1 MSILLLVGS
10 IAFLLLLIT
19 VVRLNAFV
27 ALTITAFLV
36 GVLKGMPLGK
46 IVESVQKGIGS
57 TMGSLVLI
65 IGFGVML
72 GSILAE
78 SGAAQQISSSLIR
91 IFGAKRAK
99 WALAIT
105 SFTVGLAMFYNAG
118 FVILIPLVFS
128 VAAATGLPLVY
139 LGLAMASGLSV
150 THGFLPPHPGP
161 TAIAILFKADIG
173 KTLVYGIT
181 LAIPA
186 ILISGVI
193 FPEFVK
199 KIVANPPEGLV
210 EIKNL
215 PENELPSFPLSIG
228 IALSPVLLMA
238 TATFGEFFLP
248 KDSFSLQVLK
258 FIGDA
263 SVSMVIS
270 FGLAVIFLGVLRGR
284 NMADI
289 TDKTASS
296 LTATT
301 MILMIVAAGGAFKQV
316 LQDSG
321 IGADIALLFNGLPLS
336 PLFLGWLVAT
346 VIRITIGSA
355 TVAGLTA
362 AGIVQPML
370 SDPAVAA
377 TISPELMVLSV
388 GAGSLMC
395 SHVNDT
401 GFWMFKEYFGL
412 SLKDTFKTWTL
423 METIVGI
430 VGLIGVLTLNWIL
443 GF

>member
-78 SGAAQQISSSLIR
+78 SGAAQQISNSLIR

-173 KTLVYGIT
+173 KTLVYGIAI
-181 LAIPA
+181 AIPA
-186 ILISGVI
+186 IWLSGII

-215 PENELPSFPLSIG
+215 PENELPSFLLSIG

-248 KDSFSLQVLK
+248 KDSSSLQVLK

-284 NMADI
+284 KMADI

-321 IGADIALLFNGLPLS
+321 IGADIALIFNGLPLS

-370 SDPAVAA
+370 SDPSVAA

>member
-10 IAFLLLLIT
+10 IAFLLFLIAI
-19 VVRLNAFV
+19 VRLNAFV

-36 GVLKGMPLGK
+36 GILKGMALAK
-46 IVESVQKGIGS
+46 VVESVQKGIGS
-57 TMGSLVLI
+57 TLGGLVLI

-99 WALAIT
+99 WALVIT

-118 FVILIPLVFS
+118 FVILVPLVFS

-139 LGLAMASGLSV
+139 LGLSMASGLSV

-161 TAIAILFKADIG
+161 TAIAVLFKADIG
-173 KTLVYGIT
+173 KTLIYGIVI
-181 LAIPA
+181 AIPA
-186 ILISGVI
+186 ILLSGVV

-199 KIVANPPEGLV
+199 KIVANPPDGLV
-210 EIKNL
+210 VIKNL
-215 PENELPSFPLSIG
+215 PENELPSFPLSMG

-238 TATFGEFFLP
+238 AATIGEFVMP
-248 KDSFSLQVLK
+248 EGSFSLQILK
-258 FIGDA
+258 FVGDA
-263 SVSMVIS
+263 SVSMIIS
-270 FGLAVIFLGVLRGR
+270 FGLAVVFLGVLKGQK
-284 NMADI
+284 MADI
-289 TDKTASS
+289 TDKTATS

-321 IGADIALLFNGLPLS
+321 IGGDIALIFKDLALS

-412 SLKDTFKTWTL
+412 SLKDTFKTWTVL
-423 METIVGI
+423 ETIVGI

>member
-1 MSILLLVGS
+1 MSIILLVGS
-10 IAFLLLLIT
+10 IAFLLFLIA

-36 GVLKGMPLGK
+36 GILKGMALAK
-46 IVESVQKGIGS
+46 VIESVQKGIGS
-57 TMGSLVLI
+57 TLGSLVLI

-99 WALAIT
+99 WALVIT

-118 FVILIPLVFS
+118 FVILIPLAFS
-128 VAAATGLPLVY
+128 IAAATGLPLVY

-161 TAIAILFKADIG
+161 TAIAVLFKADIG
-173 KTLVYGIT
+173 KTLIYGIAI
-181 LAIPA
+181 AIPA
-186 ILISGVI
+186 IILSGVI

-199 KIVANPPEGLV
+199 KIIANPPEGLV
-210 EIKNL
+210 VIKNL
-215 PENELPSFPLSIG
+215 PENELPSFPLSMG

-238 TATFGEFFLP
+238 AATIGEFVMP
-248 KDSFSLQVLK
+248 EGSFSLQILK
-258 FIGDA
+258 FVGDA
-263 SVSMVIS
+263 SVSMLIS
-270 FGLAVIFLGVLRGR
+270 FGLAVIFLGVLRGQK
-284 NMADI
+284 MADI
-289 TDKTASS
+289 TEKTATS

-321 IGADIALLFNGLPLS
+321 IGGDITLIFKDLSLS

-412 SLKDTFKTWTL
+412 SLKDTFKTWTV

>member
-10 IAFLLLLIT
+10 IAFLLLLIA

-27 ALTITAFLV
+27 ALTITALLV
-36 GVLKGMPLGK
+36 GILRGMPLLK
-46 IVESVQKGIGS
+46 LVESVQKGIGS

-72 GSILAE
+72 GSLLAD
-78 SGAAQQISSSLIR
+78 SGAAQQISGSLIR
-91 IFGAKRAK
+91 IFGAKHAK
-99 WALAIT
+99 WALVIT

-118 FVILIPLVFS
+118 FVILIPLAFS

-139 LGLAMASGLSV
+139 LGIAMASGLSV

-161 TAIAILFKADIG
+161 TAIAVLFKADMG
-173 KTLVYGIT
+173 KTLIYGIPI
-181 LAIPA
+181 AMVA

-193 FPEFVK
+193 FPEFLR
-199 KIVANPPEGLV
+199 KIVANPPKGLV

-215 PENELPSFPLSIG
+215 PEHELPSFPLSIG

-238 TATFGEFFLP
+238 AATIGEFALP
-248 KDSFSLQVLK
+248 KDSYSLQILK

-263 SVSMVIS
+263 SISMLIS
-270 FGLAVIFLGVLRGR
+270 FGLAVVFLGILRGKK
-284 NMADI
+284 MADI
-289 TDKTASS
+289 TEKTAAS

-321 IGADIALLFNGLPLS
+321 IGGDITLIFRDLPVS
-336 PLFLGWLVAT
+336 PLVLGWLVAT

-362 AGIVQPML
+362 AGIVQPL
-370 SDPAVAA
+370 LADPSVAA

-412 SLKDTFKTWTL
+412 SLKDTFKTWTIL
-423 METIVGI
+423 ETIVGI
-430 VGLIGVLTLNWIL
+430 VGLIGVLLLDMIV
-443 GF
+443 

>member
-1 MSILLLVGS
+1 M
-10 IAFLLLLIT
+10 
-19 VVRLNAFV
+19 
-27 ALTITAFLV
+27 
-36 GVLKGMPLGK
+36 
-46 IVESVQKGIGS
+46 
-57 TMGSLVLI
+57 
-65 IGFGVML
+65 
-72 GSILAE
+72 
-78 SGAAQQISSSLIR
+78 
-91 IFGAKRAK
+91 
-99 WALAIT
+99 
-105 SFTVGLAMFYNAG
+105 
-118 FVILIPLVFS
+118 
-128 VAAATGLPLVY
+128 
-139 LGLAMASGLSV
+139 

-238 TATFGEFFLP
+238 TATFGEFLLP

-284 NMADI
+284 KMADI

-370 SDPAVAA
+370 SDPSIAA

>member
-1 MSILLLVGS
+1 MSIILLVGS
-10 IAFLLLLIT
+10 IAFLLFLIA
-19 VVRLNAFV
+19 VIRLNAFV
-27 ALTITAFLV
+27 ALIITAFLV
-36 GVLKGMPLGK
+36 GISKNMPLGK
-46 IVESVQKGIGS
+46 VIESVQKGIGS
-57 TMGSLVLI
+57 TLGSLVLI

-72 GSILAE
+72 GSLLAE

-99 WALAIT
+99 WALVIT

-161 TAIAILFKADIG
+161 TAIAVLFKADIG
-173 KTLVYGIT
+173 KTLIYGIAV
-181 LAIPA
+181 AIPA
-186 ILISGVI
+186 IIISGVI

-199 KIVANPPEGLV
+199 KIAANPPEGLV
-210 EIKNL
+210 VIKNL
-215 PENELPSFPLSIG
+215 PENELPSFPLSMG
-228 IALSPVLLMA
+228 IALSPVMLMA
-238 TATFGEFFLP
+238 AATIGEFVLP
-248 KDSFSLQVLK
+248 ENSFSLQILK
-258 FIGDA
+258 FVGDA
-263 SVSMVIS
+263 SVSMIIS
-270 FGLAVIFLGVLRGR
+270 FGLAVIFLGLLRGQK
-284 NMADI
+284 MANI
-289 TDKTASS
+289 TESTAAS

-321 IGADIALLFNGLPLS
+321 IGGDIALIFKDLSLS

-370 SDPAVAA
+370 SDPSVAA

-412 SLKDTFKTWTL
+412 TLKDTFKTWTV
-423 METIVGI
+423 METIVGV

>member
-10 IAFLLLLIT
+10 IAFLLLLIA

-36 GVLKGMPLGK
+36 GVLKGMPFEK

-57 TMGSLVLI
+57 TLGGLVLI

-72 GSILAE
+72 GSLLAE

-91 IFGAKRAK
+91 IFGAHRAK

-161 TAIAILFKADIG
+161 TAIAILFKADLG
-173 KTLVYGIT
+173 KTLVYGIPIAVF
-181 LAIPA
+181 AIV
-186 ILISGVI
+186 ISGII

-199 KIVANPPEGLV
+199 KIVANPPKGLV

-215 PENELPSFPLSIG
+215 PENELPSFLLSLG

-238 TATFGEFFLP
+238 AGTFADFFLP
-248 KDSFSLQVLK
+248 KESIVLQILK
-258 FIGDA
+258 FVGDA
-263 SVSMVIS
+263 STSMIIS
-270 FGLAVIFLGVLRGR
+270 FGLAVVFLGIMRGQK
-284 NMADI
+284 MADI
-289 TDKTASS
+289 TEKTTAS

-301 MILMIVAAGGAFKQV
+301 MILLIVGAGGAFKQV

-321 IGADIALLFNGLPLS
+321 IGGDISLVFKDLPLS

-362 AGIVQPML
+362 AGIVQPLL
-370 SDPAVAA
+370 SDPLVAA

-412 SLKDTFKTWTL
+412 SLKDTFKTWTI

-430 VGLIGVLTLNWIL
+430 VGLVGVLVLNWVL

>member
-284 NMADI
+284 KMADI

>member
-238 TATFGEFFLP
+238 TATFGEFLLP

-284 NMADI
+284 KMADI

-370 SDPAVAA
+370 SDPSIAA

>member
-1 MSILLLVGS
+1 M
-10 IAFLLLLIT
+10 
-19 VVRLNAFV
+19 
-27 ALTITAFLV
+27 

-284 NMADI
+284 KMADI